1 MRRLGEVLRH
11 VVELPAGGVQP
22 GQRLGRDRLPEAR
35 ARLFERRAG
44 PRADGPPAV
53 VVDRPVAQRLEVLGV
68 AVALAGGVLQRAGEA
83 EPVQGELG
91 GAPDRLGRGYKLT
104 LGPA

>member
-1 MRRLGEVLRH
+1 M
-11 VVELPAGGVQP
+11 
-22 GQRLGRDRLPEAR
+22 
-35 ARLFERRAG
+35 
-44 PRADGPPAV
+44 
-53 VVDRPVAQRLEVLGV
+53 AQRLEVLGV

-91 GAPDRLGRGYKLT
+91 DAPDRLGRGYKLT